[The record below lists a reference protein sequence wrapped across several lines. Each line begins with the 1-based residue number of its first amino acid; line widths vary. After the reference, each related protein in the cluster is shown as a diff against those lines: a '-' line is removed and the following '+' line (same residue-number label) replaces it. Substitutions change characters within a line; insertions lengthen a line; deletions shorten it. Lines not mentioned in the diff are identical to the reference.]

1 MIALHEKTRR
11 ISQCSFEGGIRDIA
25 DACGKLEKAGMKTFH
40 FEIGEP
46 DFDSPTKAK
55 EACKRAID
63 ENKTHYTSMYG
74 IEELRNAIA
83 AHEARKGFTMDPGNI
98 VVTCGAEEA
107 LMTLM
112 LGLLDIGDE
121 IILFTPCYLAYR
133 EEALFAGAVPVE
145 VPATLGEYY
154 GIDFERL
161 KAAVTDKTRMILINT
176 PNNPSGCVVSRE
188 DMDKLVEFVKGKNI
202 WLVADECYS
211 EIIYGAKH
219 VSPLEYPEIADQTIV
234 VGSASKTFAMT
245 GWRIG
250 YAYVPRPVVPMF
262 AKAHLM
268 TTSCACAFSQAGAAT
283 AFRDCTTFTG
293 KRVAKFKE
301 RRDAVVEALKKCPGA
316 EFPSPEGAFYVLPSI
331 EKLGM
336 KPLDFAMGLMNKYGV
351 AVVPSDSFGIKNRVR
366 IAYTVDIE
374 KIREGMERFVTFY
387 NERLEAVQK
396 Q

>member
-11 ISQCSFEGGIRDIA
+11 ISQCSFGGGIRDIA
-25 DACGKLEKAGMKTFH
+25 DACNKLEKKGMETFH

-46 DFDSPTKAK
+46 DFDSPEEAK
-55 EACKRAID
+55 EACKRALD

-74 IEELRNAIA
+74 IEELRNAISE
-83 AHEARKGFTMDPGNI
+83 HEARKGYTLDPSNL

-112 LGLLDIGDE
+112 LALLDIGDE

-145 VPATLGEYY
+145 VPAKLGEHY
-154 GIDFERL
+154 GIDMEKL
-161 KAAVTDKTRMILINT
+161 KAAVTGKTRMILLNT

-188 DMDKLVEFVKGKNI
+188 DMDTLVEFVKGKNI

-211 EIIYGAKH
+211 EIIYAKKH
-219 VSPLEYPEIADQTIV
+219 VSPLDYPEIADQTIV
-234 VGSASKTFAMT
+234 VSSSSKTFAMT

-250 YAYVPRPVVPMF
+250 YAYVPRAVVPML

-268 TTSCACAFSQAGAAT
+268 TTSCACAFGQIGAAA
-283 AFRDCTTFTG
+283 AFRDCKTFTQE
-293 KRVAKFKE
+293 KVARFKE
-301 RRDAVVEALKKCPGA
+301 RRDVVIEALKKCPGA
-316 EFPSPEGAFYVLPSI
+316 DFPSPEGAFYVLPSI
-331 EKLGM
+331 ERLNM

-351 AVVPSDSFGIKNRVR
+351 AVVPSDSFGIKNHVR
-366 IAYTVDIE
+366 IAYTVGIDT
-374 KIREGMERFVTFY
+374 IRSGMEYFVKYY
-387 NERLEAVQK
+387 NECLEAAQK
-396 Q
+396 